1 MQLHHY
7 IASLLKEHNC
17 VIVPDFGGFVANYR
31 SAVVD
36 EFRKK
41 IHPPAKSVLFNP
53 HLINNDGLL
62 GNYVSKQRAVDYL
75 GALSYISEEVK
86 AWSSKIE
93 SGERI
98 EIGEI
103 GFLYSKAGKVQFE
116 QSREVNL
123 LLAAYG
129 LKTIDFVDFSTK
141 GEVAAIAPIVKA
153 DPRIIKEIIVP
164 ITEKV
169 VETKVEEEIEQK
181 PIEKEIFVEQEVL
194 EIASSTKVIALN
206 TSEKIEEVAVEHEQE
221 TDIIP
226 IKRNRLG
233 VVVKY
238 AAAVCIVP
246 MLFYSY
252 WIPMETDALD
262 TGSIQVA
269 DFNPIHKQIE
279 RTYDA
284 RISVFEPY
292 QTEEHQNWEDLTAGI
307 NSDIYNLEFSE
318 DFYIPVQLLRDEVIE
333 EVDKTNVDL
342 NPIETIIESNEVIST
357 GDYHVI
363 SGCFSVKK
371 NAENLVADLKSQGF
385 NAQIVDKQGGLHRV
399 SAGGFNSRQ
408 DAKSGLE
415 SVRSNGFSAWILS
428 K

>member
-1 MQLHHY
+1 MT
-7 IASLLKEHNC
+7 
-17 VIVPDFGGFVANYR
+17 
-31 SAVVD
+31 
-36 EFRKK
+36 
-41 IHPPAKSVLFNP
+41 
-53 HLINNDGLL
+53 
-62 GNYVSKQRAVDYL
+62 
-75 GALSYISEEVK
+75 
-86 AWSSKIE
+86 SKIE
-93 SGERI
+93 DGDRI

-103 GFLYSKAGKVQFE
+103 GFLYSKAGKIQFE

-129 LKTIDFVDFSTK
+129 LKTIDFVDFSSK
-141 GEVAAIAPIVKA
+141 EKVARVIPAVKEES
-153 DPRIIKEIIVP
+153 RIIKETIVP
-164 ITEKV
+164 IAKKV
-169 VETKVEEEIEQK
+169 VETKVEEKIEQK
-181 PIEKEIFVEQEVL
+181 PIEKEVIVELEV
-194 EIASSTKVIALN
+194 EEESSSAKVIALN
-206 TSEKIEEVAVEHEQE
+206 TSEKIEEVAVVHKQE
-221 TDIIP
+221 ADIIP

-284 RISVFEPY
+284 RISVFKPAE
-292 QTEEHQNWEDLTAGI
+292 TEDHQNWEDLTAGI

-318 DFYIPVQLLRDEVIE
+318 DFYVPVQLLREEVEVIE

-342 NPIETIIESNEVIST
+342 DPIESIAETREVISA

-371 NAENLVADLKSQGF
+371 NADNLVADLKAQGF
-385 NAQIVDKQGGLHRV
+385 NAQIIDKQGGLHRV

-408 DAKSGLE
+408 DAKGGLE
-415 SVRSNGFSAWILS
+415 SVRSNGFSGWILS